1 MSNGFIRTL
10 LGVSILLANVILAT
24 ADLQAQE
31 PPPPI
36 FPPIDPSRVDCT
48 AFRTGNEEQCYE
60 TANEVF
66 QLASLILSQFAANEV
81 AAAEQDT
88 LPTTPQLFPD
98 GTVLRGIDPDV
109 LPTIAAWI
117 GSNNF
122 AFVSTDDTFMYR
134 PLDQDLVILFGGL
147 NFTIIDYEHGGTV
160 RTIRDAQT
168 EMFRRNPQ
176 MPRGWELVYE
186 QIGYI
191 TPLLGNQ
198 QSDISTVKRR
208 ARR

>member
-1 MSNGFIRTL
+1 MSNGIIKTL
-10 LGVSILLANVILAT
+10 VGAGILLAYIILSIGDVHAKK
-24 ADLQAQE
+24 
-31 PPPPI
+31 PRPPI

-66 QLASLILSQFAANEV
+66 QLASLILNQFATNDV

-98 GTVLRGIDPDV
+98 GTVIRGIDPDV

-134 PLDQDLVILFGGL
+134 PLDKDLVILFGGL
-147 NFTIIDYEHGGTV
+147 NFTIVDYEHDGMV

-191 TPLLGNQ
+191 TPLLG
-198 QSDISTVKRR
+198 D
-208 ARR
+208 

>member
-1 MSNGFIRTL
+1 MSNGIIKTL
-10 LGVSILLANVILAT
+10 VGSGILLANIILGI
-24 ADLQAQE
+24 ADVHAKK
-31 PPPPI
+31 PRPPI

-191 TPLLGNQ
+191 TPLLGN
-198 QSDISTVKRR
+198 R
-208 ARR
+208 

>member
-1 MSNGFIRTL
+1 MSNGIIRTL
-10 LGVSILLANVILAT
+10 LVAGILLANVTLGT
-24 ADLQAQE
+24 ADVHAKKRQ
-31 PPPPI
+31 PPL

-191 TPLLGNQ
+191 TPLLGN
-198 QSDISTVKRR
+198 R
-208 ARR
+208 

>member
-1 MSNGFIRTL
+1 MSNGFSRTL
-10 LGVSILLANVILAT
+10 LGVSIRLANVILAT

-31 PPPPI
+31 PPPPL

-48 AFRTGNEEQCYE
+48 AFRTGNEAQCYD

-66 QLASLILSQFAANEV
+66 QLASLILSQFAANDW

-98 GTVLRGIDPDV
+98 GTVIRGIDPDV

-134 PLDQDLVILFGGL
+134 PLDKDLVILFGGL
-147 NFTIIDYEHGGTV
+147 NFTIVDYEHDGMV

-191 TPLLGNQ
+191 TPLLGDQ
-198 QSDISTVKRR
+198 
-208 ARR
+208 